1 VDPNDLIYDWNL
13 LPGSFAYAGV
23 HVELDDETLRDGL
36 QNPTVKDPPIGRK
49 IEMLHLI
56 VEMGIQAADIGLPGA
71 GPRAREAVMALATEI
86 AEQGLPIAPNCAAR
100 TVKADIAPIV
110 DVAQATGLQMEV
122 GAFIGCSP
130 IRQYA
135 EGWGLEMLLR
145 TTEEAVTFAAQEG
158 LDVMYVTEDTTRSR
172 PETLKALY
180 TTAIEC
186 GARRICLADTVGH
199 STPFGVRQLV
209 RFVRKVIF
217 DTGEDVKIDWHGHRD
232 RGLAMPNAL
241 AAIEEGADRVHGTA
255 LGIGERVGNTAMDL
269 LLVNLK
275 LLDMHDVDL
284 TRLPE
289 YCRLAAEICGIE
301 IPHSYPV
308 VGSDAF
314 RTGTG
319 VHASAIIKAM
329 NMGDEWLVDRVYSG
343 VPASLF
349 GLEQKIEVSP
359 VSGLSN
365 IRFWLHEHGHDPQD
379 KALCDVV
386 FALAKRS
393 DHTLTREE
401 IEDEIAACTEN
412 TARVPSGEE
421 NE

>member
-1 VDPNDLIYDWNL
+1 MDPNDLIYDWNR

-23 HVELDDETLRDGL
+23 NVELDDETLRDGL

-56 VEMGIQAADIGLPGA
+56 AEMGIQAADIGLPGA

-110 DVAQATGLQMEV
+110 DVAQATGLKMEV

-217 DTGEDVKIDWHGHRD
+217 DSGEDVK
-232 RGLAMPNAL
+232 
-241 AAIEEGADRVHGTA
+241 V
-255 LGIGERVGNTAMDL
+255 
-269 LLVNLK
+269 
-275 LLDMHDVDL
+275 
-284 TRLPE
+284 
-289 YCRLAAEICGIE
+289 
-301 IPHSYPV
+301 
-308 VGSDAF
+308 
-314 RTGTG
+314 
-319 VHASAIIKAM
+319 
-329 NMGDEWLVDRVYSG
+329 
-343 VPASLF
+343 
-349 GLEQKIEVSP
+349 
-359 VSGLSN
+359 
-365 IRFWLHEHGHDPQD
+365 
-379 KALCDVV
+379 
-386 FALAKRS
+386 
-393 DHTLTREE
+393 
-401 IEDEIAACTEN
+401 
-412 TARVPSGEE
+412 
-421 NE
+421 